1 MCKCVGTSAG
11 LNPAWHDTLE
21 FKVHVPQLAFVSFNV
36 FAKNV
41 PIAQYALPYR
51 CIQQGAL
58 RCSTR
63 PNSMK
68 SGIVLC
74 YSSTKKTYLL
84 IEICYYY
91 YCYFL
96 TSVLNSRGMKKLH
109 AMQYK
114 KVQKSRWNEPYS
126 SSSFT
131 KQSCSKMALYR

>member
-1 MCKCVGTSAG
+1 MCKCVGASAG

-63 PNSMK
+63 PSSMK

-84 IEICYYY
+84 IEICLLLLLLFFDLGTRFPGNEKITRY
-91 YCYFL
+91 
-96 TSVLNSRGMKKLH
+96 
-109 AMQYK
+109 AI
-114 KVQKSRWNEPYS
+114 QKS
-126 SSSFT
+126 T
-131 KQSCSKMALYR
+131 KITLE